1 MFLLERY
8 SMTILRRICFKN
20 LDGDNTR
27 GQKPFLIFALF
38 KLKIVILSIHL

>member
-20 LDGDNTR
+20 LDGDNMR
-27 GQKPFLIFALF
+27 GQKHLLVFVPFEL
-38 KLKIVILSIHL
+38 KLVILSIHL